1 MSSSV
6 FRGRRYPA
14 WLAAGLVGCSSIGC
28 ALGGASTYPE
38 GAPAS
43 KAVDVPERFV
53 SEDLPGSA
61 AVTDT
66 LPGPGCRSPLIDPR
80 DGTRLQM
87 VNSQQRVGDYAAP
100 EGRYGVGAG
109 ELLRVECNTGRV
121 VGIVPDR
128 G

>member
-1 MSSSV
+1 MIDHMRIAR
-6 FRGRRYPA
+6 F
-14 WLAAGLVGCSSIGC
+14 WLAALLMCAAGGC

-38 GAPAS
+38 GAPAREPI
-43 KAVDVPERFV
+43 DVPERFV
-53 SEDLPGSA
+53 TEDLPQGS

-87 VNSQQRVGDYAAP
+87 VNAQQRVGDYAAP
-100 EGRYGVGAG
+100 EGRYGVGPG